1 MRLARALRFSLI
13 GLLALLA
20 TSVVLLLTIN
30 LGRFKAPT
38 EDLVSN
44 LLGREFTIAGGFEFS
59 LGRRIHLVAEGVSLS
74 ATDWSANASLATIER
89 LEATVDLWSLFRAP
103 LLIESLDIQQVRVY
117 LESEESGL
125 DNWTLFPPGE
135 TEEGKHADAGH
146 QPMLPVMVVDAAIT
160 DFKLTYRT
168 PKRLHPLSFTVAKL
182 RTRQTMANDL
192 QLALSGAM
200 NDTPLELT
208 ARAGPVDHLVNFH
221 DINFDLSG
229 KLGEIGFDAAAILDD
244 RARRGRSTARL
255 HLQGPNAEYLTG
267 VLGLQQV
274 TTGPLDLIA
283 TIEPA
288 GEKTRVLLDGNF
300 GEFALDVNA
309 ELVSLRNLQ
318 ELDLHVAA
326 SGPDASTVAKLF
338 GIATVPEDP
347 FNIVGNL
354 RRSGSMIDVEEFR
367 VTAGESQFEMTG
379 HFDNYPDPHGASVM
393 IGLAGPE
400 ISRFSKLLGLPGVV
414 TGPFSMDAELMPSPD
429 GGASVD
435 VKATARDIK
444 ATIVANVTSDPSF
457 LGTRLEATI
466 AGPDLHTLAT
476 AIGLAESPGKPFE
489 LKLALKR
496 IPEGAAIETGTFF
509 IADDRLSLQGLVGDK
524 PLEADTD
531 IQFQLSGPDFAG
543 TLLNFGLNAE
553 SLPYARYEASG
564 RVMAGAKLLTLQD
577 VKVAVGDALEYTLTT
592 DGQLSTGP
600 GFIGT
605 NFRLD
610 ASGASLGAVA
620 RAVAIT
626 GMPDLPFEAGGK
638 VERVANGLF
647 VRDGSLRV
655 GNDNLTLQ
663 GLIGN
668 KPLERDTNV
677 RIDAHALDLKE
688 TLKTFGINY
697 AGLPPGQFDVS
708 GELLNRNGSFV
719 LKRLGASLAGARLN
733 ANGTLGP
740 LPDFQGT
747 RLTLRV
753 HGADLSRLLP
763 DDPDYSA
770 LNKPYELS
778 ATVEMSDQQLRVE
791 NINAVLDETRL
802 SGSLGLRLSPLLGSG
817 RFAIDGSS
825 PDAFRLL
832 PAERKLNANEKAPL
846 ELHAQGNWT
855 DSVWTLDKFF
865 LQVGKGNVTANGTFD
880 GPPNFDRT
888 DLSFDWNVASI
899 SNLSVLAGRNLP
911 PDPARLSFRL
921 HGAGDVVKI
930 EKFEAA
936 IGDSDLTG
944 DFSYHHSEVPRI
956 QLGIWSDRL
965 NIAPYLPRPGD
976 PELRPGK
983 PGVKEGKK
991 DRIIP
996 DLTIPVDLLH
1006 KYDGSVNLQIAEL
1019 NLPQRTLN
1027 EVALSATAEDA
1038 VLLVKEF
1045 NFRSSDNESLNGTIE
1060 IHAKETGAEM
1070 LLAAQGAGFTAALP
1084 GLSKDERAALPKIGL
1099 DVVLHG
1105 TGATVRE
1112 LAGTLDGYTHV
1123 SVGPGKVRPTAL
1135 KFLADDFLSQVL
1147 GVINPFSKTDPYTKV
1162 ICAEALLRLKEGVI
1176 SGRPALVMQTE
1187 RVNVFAV
1194 AAIDLKTEK
1203 LAVNVNTVPQ
1213 KGLGLSLSDLI
1224 NPYTNISGTLA
1235 KPTLTLDPQAA
1246 VIEGGVAVATG
1257 GLSILA
1263 KRFAERYLT
1272 AADACGK
1279 AASDA
1284 LPEFR
1289 AVKAFYYPE
1298 NTTAQ

>member
-1 MRLARALRFSLI
+1 MRPARALRFSLI

-30 LGRFKAPT
+30 LGRFKDTT

-44 LLGREFTIAGGFEFS
+44 LLGREFTIAGEFEIS

-74 ATDWSANASLATIER
+74 ATEWSANASLATIER

-103 LLIESLDIQQVRVY
+103 LLIESLEIQQVRIY

-125 DNWTLFPPGE
+125 DNWTLFPSEE
-135 TEEGKHADAGH
+135 TEEGNHAEAGN

-168 PKRLHPLSFTVAKL
+168 PKRLQPLSFTVAEL
-182 RTRQTMANDL
+182 RTRQTTANDL
-192 QLALSGAM
+192 QLELSGAI
-200 NDTPLELT
+200 NGTPLELT
-208 ARAGPVDHLVNFH
+208 ARAGPVDHLVYLY
-221 DINFDLSG
+221 DINLDVSG
-229 KLGEIGFDAAAILDD
+229 ELGEVGFDAEAVLDD
-244 RARRGRSTARL
+244 RTRRGRSTARL
-255 HLQGPNAEYLTG
+255 RLQGPNAEYLTG
-267 VLGLQQV
+267 VLGLQQI
-274 TTGPLDLIA
+274 TTGPLDLTA
-283 TIEPA
+283 TIAPA
-288 GEKTRVLLDGNF
+288 GEKTRILLDGSF
-300 GEFALDVNA
+300 GEFALDLNA
-309 ELVSLRNLQ
+309 ELASLHDLQ
-318 ELDLHVAA
+318 QLDLRVAA
-326 SGPDASTVAKLF
+326 SGPDASAVAKLF
-338 GIATVPEDP
+338 GITTVPEDP
-347 FNIVGNL
+347 FNIVGSL
-354 RRSGSMIDVEEFR
+354 RRSGSMIDVEGFR
-367 VTAGESQFEMTG
+367 VWSGESQLEMTG
-379 HFDNYPDPHGASVM
+379 HFDNFPDPHGASVM
-393 IGLAGPE
+393 IAIAGPE
-400 ISRFSKLLGLPGVV
+400 IGRFSKLLGLPGVL
-414 TGPFSMDAELMPSPD
+414 TGPFSLDADLQPSPD

-444 ATIVANVTSDPSF
+444 ATVVGKVTSAPSF
-457 LGTRLEATI
+457 LGTRVEATF
-466 AGPDLHTLAT
+466 AGPDLRTMAT
-476 AIGLAESPGKPFE
+476 AIGLADAPGKPFE
-489 LKLALKR
+489 LKLALNR
-496 IPEGAAIETGTFF
+496 VPAGTAIETGTFF

-543 TLLNFGLNAE
+543 TLVTFGLTAE

-564 RVMAGAKLLTLQD
+564 RVMAGTKLLTLQD
-577 VKVAVGDALEYTLTT
+577 VKVAVGAALEYTLTAN
-592 DGQLSTGP
+592 GQLRTGP
-600 GFIGT
+600 GFIGS
-605 NFRLD
+605 NLRLD
-610 ASGASLGAVA
+610 ASGGSLGAVA

-655 GNDNLTLQ
+655 GNDNMTLQ

-708 GELLNRNGSFV
+708 AELLNRDGGFV
-719 LKRLGASLAGARLN
+719 LKSLGASLAGARLS

-763 DDPDYSA
+763 DEPDYSA

-791 NINAVLDETRL
+791 NINAVLDETQL
-802 SGSLGLRLSPLLGSG
+802 SGSLGLRPSPFLGSG

-832 PAERKLNANEKAPL
+832 PAERKLTANEKAPL

-865 LQVGKGNVTANGTFD
+865 LQVGKGSVTANGTFD

-888 DLSFDWNVASI
+888 DLRFDWNVASI
-899 SNLSVLAGRNLP
+899 RNLSVLAGRDLP
-911 PDPARLSFRL
+911 PEPARLSFRL
-921 HGAGDVVKI
+921 HGAGDVVEIK
-930 EKFEAA
+930 KFEAA

-944 DFSYHHSEVPRI
+944 DFSYRDGDVPRI
-956 QLGIWSDRL
+956 QLGIRSDRL
-965 NIAPYLPRPGD
+965 NIAPYFQEPSDQDQTPDKAGIKA
-976 PELRPGK
+976 E
-983 PGVKEGKK
+983 KK

-996 DLTIPVDLLH
+996 DLIIPVDLLH
-1006 KYDGSVNLQIAEL
+1006 KYDGSVDLQIAEL
-1019 NLPQRTLN
+1019 NLRQRTLSD
-1027 EVALSATAEDA
+1027 VGLSATVEDA
-1038 VLLVKEF
+1038 LLLVKEF
-1045 NFRSSDNESLNGTIE
+1045 KFRSSDNENLTGTIE

-1070 LLAAQGAGFTAALP
+1070 LLAAQGAGFTGALAA
-1084 GLSKDERAALPKIGL
+1084 LSKDERMALPRIGL

-1112 LAGTLDGYTHV
+1112 LAGSLDGYTHV

-1135 KFLADDFLSQVL
+1135 QFLADDFLTQVL
-1147 GVINPFSKTDPYTKV
+1147 GAIESIQRDRSVY
-1162 ICAEALLRLKEGVI
+1162 
-1176 SGRPALVMQTE
+1176 E
-1187 RVNVFAV
+1187 RNMR
-1194 AAIDLKTEK
+1194 
-1203 LAVNVNTVPQ
+1203 
-1213 KGLGLSLSDLI
+1213 
-1224 NPYTNISGTLA
+1224 
-1235 KPTLTLDPQAA
+1235 
-1246 VIEGGVAVATG
+1246 G
-1257 GLSILA
+1257 GLIA
-1263 KRFAERYLT
+1263 IKGRYYQRPSCT
-1272 AADACGK
+1272 GDADK
-1279 AASDA
+1279 T
-1284 LPEFR
+1284 PEYFCR
-1289 AVKAFYYPE
+1289 CDD
-1298 NTTAQ
+1298 